1 MNAIVAGA
9 ALVVSLV
16 LAAPGG
22 DGGSAPGFPREL
34 QGVWDAH
41 PWPCSAA
48 GPSDSD
54 MRFTIEG
61 SKRRNYEDDDTLVSV
76 EELAAVPRTWRVRSL
91 SSLDTRQSLV
101 DTRIYILAGDRLT
114 VADDG
119 RTEVYVRCR

>member
-1 MNAIVAGA
+1 
-9 ALVVSLV
+9 
-16 LAAPGG
+16 
-22 DGGSAPGFPREL
+22 
-34 QGVWDAH
+34 
-41 PWPCSAA
+41 
-48 GPSDSD
+48 